1 MMASTHEKA
10 PLPRWEGTGSAG
22 RAVLLAALVAA
33 PLLLAVAVARLTS
46 AGDLT
51 AAHLALVLAALAA
64 ADLLSGIVHWAAD
77 TWGSEEWPVVGLRVL
92 RPFRLH
98 HVNPD
103 DLLRRSFVDCNGDV
117 AVLAASVTLGAM
129 TLPAHAE
136 PWRSIGIFLLALAAW
151 TLPVNQVHQWAHD
164 PNPPVL
170 VRWLQRHRLVLGR
183 ADHAVHHEA
192 PYSAHYCI
200 LTGWWNRPLA
210 AVAFFP
216 RLERAIARVT
226 GLRPRDEDEAF
237 AAEHLGTAE
246 RA

>member
-1 MMASTHEKA
+1 
-10 PLPRWEGTGSAG
+10 
-22 RAVLLAALVAA
+22 
-33 PLLLAVAVARLTS
+33 
-46 AGDLT
+46 
-51 AAHLALVLAALAA
+51 
-64 ADLLSGIVHWAAD
+64 
-77 TWGSEEWPVVGLRVL
+77 
-92 RPFRLH
+92 
-98 HVNPD
+98 VNPD

-117 AVLAASVTLGAM
+117 AVLAAAVTLGAM

-136 PWRSIGIFLLALAAW
+136 PWRSIGVFLLALAAW

-164 PNPPVL
+164 PNPPAL

-183 ADHAVHHEA
+183 AGHAVHHEA

-237 AAEHLGTAE
+237 AAEHLGTAG